1 MKRESCMLKIKPGMA
16 AQLENGIRQNES
28 EIQYALVS
36 SGAQNASAWT
46 VAGYLYLYAEFE
58 DDNPKGLKDV
68 LSKFEFGLTL
78 AADWIAKPC
87 GMRRMYHD
95 IGIVRAD
102 KKLIRRRVFA
112 THLKPG
118 CAEEYYNRHK
128 ALIDARGDK
137 ISEGPESNFTIFC
150 AKDEFIFGY
159 CELVKSFDHEMTEE
173 EKASTIQW
181 ETRQLEIMDWFT
193 DDVDWITGE
202 QHEKMKNLFL
212 QKGFEA

>member
-1 MKRESCMLKIKPGMA
+1 MKRESCMLKIKPGM
-16 AQLENGIRQNES
+16 LMEIENAIRFQEENIQN
-28 EIQYALVS
+28 ALVRL
-36 SGAQNASAWT
+36 GAMNASVWT
-46 VAGYLYLYAEFE
+46 VAGYLYIYAEFE
-58 DDNPKGLKDV
+58 DENPKGLNDV
-68 LSKFEFGLTL
+68 LAPYNYDLSF
-78 AADWIAKPC
+78 AANYIAKP
-87 GMRRMYHD
+87 GEMRRMYHD
-95 IGIVRAD
+95 IGIVRED
-102 KKLIRRRVFA
+102 KHLIRRRVFA
-112 THLKPG
+112 THLKPD

-173 EKASTIQW
+173 EKASTTQW

-202 QHEKMKNLFL
+202 KHEKIKNLFL
-212 QKGFEA
+212 QKGYEA

>member
-1 MKRESCMLKIKPGMA
+1 MKREGCMMKLKSGMLPGLKGEIK
-16 AQLENGIRQNES
+16 NRES
-28 EIQYALVS
+28 EIQSLLVKKNAL
-36 SGAQNASAWT
+36 NASAWT

-58 DDNPKGLKDV
+58 DENSCSLMDIVNEYACAL
-68 LSKFEFGLTL
+68 EN
-78 AADWIAKPC
+78 ACEWIVKPC
-87 GMRRMYHD
+87 DMRRMYHD
-95 IGIVRAD
+95 IGIVRED
-102 KKLIRRRVFA
+102 KHLIRRRVFA

-202 QHEKMKNLFL
+202 SHEKMENLII